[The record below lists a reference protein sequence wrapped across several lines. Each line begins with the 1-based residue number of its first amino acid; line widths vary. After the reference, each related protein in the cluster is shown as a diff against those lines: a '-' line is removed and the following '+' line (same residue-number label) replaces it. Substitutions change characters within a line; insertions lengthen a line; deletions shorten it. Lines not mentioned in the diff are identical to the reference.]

1 MSRGEKEQT
10 RGKKNKLKEC
20 YDCVK
25 SVRTQWACVVHITS
39 IGHWAYYLR
48 PCFPAFILTSNGRL
62 LNIHESSST
71 LDTFWTF
78 IWRFSKHNQYFHM
91 QNLIN
96 TFMLYFNATLVHYKY
111 NRNWASSISTEECS
125 KSLIR
130 FLKKQKF
137 EKNRGDR
144 HDQEQLFPTFLQTY
158 EFFNVA
164 GWFKNFY
171 VSVRETDLAIS
182 YEKETMYQNSLTI
195 QFRRQVFFNPRYKLV
210 SYRYKT

>member
-10 RGKKNKLKEC
+10 RGKKNKLKEW

-96 TFMLYFNATLVHYKY
+96 TFMLYFNTTLVHYKY

-137 EKNRGDR
+137 EKIEVTDMTKNSYFP
-144 HDQEQLFPTFLQTY
+144 LFCKPM
-158 EFFNVA
+158 
-164 GWFKNFY
+164 NF
-171 VSVRETDLAIS
+171 S
-182 YEKETMYQNSLTI
+182 M
-195 QFRRQVFFNPRYKLV
+195 
-210 SYRYKT
+210 

>member
-10 RGKKNKLKEC
+10 RGKKNKLKEW

-78 IWRFSKHNQYFHM
+78 I
-91 QNLIN
+91 
-96 TFMLYFNATLVHYKY
+96 
-111 NRNWASSISTEECS
+111 
-125 KSLIR
+125 
-130 FLKKQKF
+130 
-137 EKNRGDR
+137 
-144 HDQEQLFPTFLQTY
+144 
-158 EFFNVA
+158 
-164 GWFKNFY
+164 
-171 VSVRETDLAIS
+171 
-182 YEKETMYQNSLTI
+182 
-195 QFRRQVFFNPRYKLV
+195 
-210 SYRYKT
+210 